1 MTAGY
6 GDAEITIQT
15 ATGLRRCV
23 FTKVLYMLELTA
35 NLLSTESLR
44 KKGVF
49 YRSDRQYLFIKY
61 TENEDVVIA
70 DVYLYNG
77 LPYLVTK
84 LSVTVL
90 NSKVTKLTTKAE
102 ASILVW
108 HLRLGY
114 IHPRKLVTIAKE
126 GIIIIIGDRELYCI
140 ACLVA

>member
-1 MTAGY
+1 
-6 GDAEITIQT
+6 
-15 ATGLRRCV
+15 
-23 FTKVLYMLELTA
+23 MLELTT
-35 NLLSTESLR
+35 NLLSTELLY

-49 YRSDRQYLFIKY
+49 YRSDRQYLFMKY

-84 LSVTVL
+84 PSVTIL
-90 NSKVTKLTTKAE
+90 NSKVATKAE

-114 IHPRKLVTIAKE
+114 IHPRKLVIIAKE
-126 GIIIIIGDRELYCI
+126 GIIIIIGDRELYCV
-140 ACLVA
+140 ACLIA